1 MTVSETPISDNASE
15 FETLMLMIKSE
26 HPCEFLA
33 VNQLDNDLILIN
45 EHNIDS
51 PSQSGEILEYSSD
64 LSEYIHN
71 KLHESIE
78 AKEIVLRKRP
88 LNSDKNFTFQS
99 MVAFFDIYRDEIDGV
114 A

>member
-1 MTVSETPISDNASE
+1 MTVNETPISDKTSE

-51 PSQSGEILEYSSD
+51 SSQSGEILEYSSD

-78 AKEIVLRKRP
+78 AKEIVLR
-88 LNSDKNFTFQS
+88 
-99 MVAFFDIYRDEIDGV
+99 
-114 A
+114 